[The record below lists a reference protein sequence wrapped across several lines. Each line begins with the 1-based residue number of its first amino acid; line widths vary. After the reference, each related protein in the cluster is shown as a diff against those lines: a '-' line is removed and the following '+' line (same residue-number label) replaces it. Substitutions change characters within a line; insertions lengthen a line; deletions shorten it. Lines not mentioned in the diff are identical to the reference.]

1 MIIGA
6 AAFLLTMR
14 QHCVIIVTKINR
26 VDLCGETA
34 VKGSIG
40 AEAETVTS
48 LTESTET
55 TATTSETTPTEP
67 EYLLG
72 DINGDK
78 KITVE
83 DAQMILL
90 YYVSNTLSGETVAW
104 DDLLSP
110 KSQPVPRKLPE
121 DLWTDLDK

>member
-1 MIIGA
+1 MLYQLTLE
-6 AAFLLTMR
+6 LLLYLIHDNVDFTLFY
-14 QHCVIIVTKINR
+14 CVRLKLDSRFNWGIN
-26 VDLCGETA
+26 
-34 VKGSIG
+34 
-40 AEAETVTS
+40 S
-48 LTESTET
+48 LKESTET